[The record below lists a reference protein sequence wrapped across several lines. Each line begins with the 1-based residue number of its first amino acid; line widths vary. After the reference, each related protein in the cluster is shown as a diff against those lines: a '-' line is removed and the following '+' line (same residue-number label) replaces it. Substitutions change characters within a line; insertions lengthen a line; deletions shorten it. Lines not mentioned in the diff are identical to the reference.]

1 MTVRELNG
9 WVPATVTFGAAG
21 EVVSV
26 SVSEPRFTRDE
37 VALLL
42 ASRRAEGAP
51 RGEHGLL
58 LSEAMDP
65 ANQFAFEATDPVMD
79 WAQKTL
85 NAARDAYRKKFPK
98 SDMSAVHIRV
108 RKRD

>member
-1 MTVRELNG
+1 
-9 WVPATVTFGAAG
+9 VTRDPDGN
-21 EVVSV
+21 VLSV
-26 SVSEPRFTRDE
+26 TTAEPRFTRDE

-42 ASRRAEGAP
+42 ASRRAENAP

-65 ANQFAFEATDPVMD
+65 KNQFAFETTPPVMD

-85 NAARDAYRKKFPK
+85 NDARAAYRKKSPDA
-98 SDMSAVHIRV
+98 DMTAVQIRV